1 MIKSRTCFLYKKRRR
16 TFKMSK
22 AKGGL
27 ILGIVALVSAIL
39 GCVGPFGF
47 TVSMI
52 LILASLPLAIV
63 GLVLSVMGGKELKA
77 QGISSGAATAG
88 LIVGIVSTVI
98 CGILFVSC
106 GLCAICANEAG
117 KSLKDSFS

>member
-27 ILGIVALVSAIL
+27 ILDIVALVSAIL

-47 TVSMI
+47 TVSLI

-63 GLVLSVMGGKELKA
+63 GLVLSVMGGKELKD
-77 QGISSGAATAG
+77 QGTSSGAATAG
-88 LIVGIVSTVI
+88 LILGIVSTVI
-98 CGILFVSC
+98 CGILFISC
-106 GLCAICANEAG
+106 GLCGICADAAADSIKN
-117 KSLKDSFS
+117 SFS

>member
-1 MIKSRTCFLYKKRRR
+1 
-16 TFKMSK
+16 MSK

-52 LILASLPLAIV
+52 LYWRRFRLQLWDLFFPLW
-63 GLVLSVMGGKELKA
+63 
-77 QGISSGAATAG
+77 AAR
-88 LIVGIVSTVI
+88 S
-98 CGILFVSC
+98 
-106 GLCAICANEAG
+106 
-117 KSLKDSFS
+117 

>member
-1 MIKSRTCFLYKKRRR
+1 
-16 TFKMSK
+16 MSK

-27 ILGIVALVSAIL
+27 ILDIVALVSAIL

-47 TVSMI
+47 TVSLI

-77 QGISSGAATAG
+77 QGTSAG